1 MNDVRKEIQTGLF
14 GWIDIPDGEHVLL
27 VGRDQWGMAKVF
39 KCLGIHAVVFSWND
53 VPILLDGHNHHDK
66 YSIIMLLSD
75 WEKKNDFL
83 DIIRPILPLLKKH
96 GRLYLCMN
104 NRLGLR
110 YFCGDQDP
118 YTGQCFDGIDNY
130 RMAYGKKEDAFRGRM
145 YSQAEVRSMLQE
157 AGFSSLKFY
166 SVLPDL
172 EHPAFLFAEDYLP
185 NEDLAGRV
193 FPFYH
198 HPASVFLEEEQLYSS
213 LIENGMF
220 HAMANAY
227 LVECSLDGSHSDVE
241 HVTCSAERGDEY
253 GLYTIIHA
261 SGLVEKK
268 PISPA
273 GEERLRSVQA
283 NMEALSARGIAV
295 VPSTFAEGRIRM
307 DFVKAPMGTAY
318 LRDLLYQ
325 DKEQFLAA
333 MDRFAALIL
342 QSSEHVREDAGDGEG
357 VLLAKGYFD
366 LVPLNCFVVDG
377 QFTFID
383 QEFVIPNYPANVILT
398 RMVDIA
404 YTGNKEM
411 QKILPMETLLDRYG
425 LTRYLGRWR
434 RMSYEFL
441 RDIRNLGSLRKV
453 YEPHQRNDQQVF
465 VNRQRINYTEAEYQR
480 LFQDIFADLE
490 EKKLVVFGAGRWAQ
504 RFIDGYGHEHEI
516 ALVVDNQKAHWGK
529 SLRGIPIAAPEELKK
544 WPQGSFKV
552 LICIKGYQSVM
563 RQLDAYGIAD
573 YSIFDP
579 TREYPRKPRRIPA
592 APVQAVPAKPE
603 DDAAKPARKKYHIGY
618 IAGVFDLFHVGHL
631 NMFRRAKEQCD
642 YLIVGVVSDEGV
654 RKNKGVEPFIPFA
667 ERVEIVRACRYV
679 DEAHEIPLTY
689 AGTKEAWSLYHFDVQ
704 FSGSD
709 YEEDPGWLTEKDYL
723 EQHGATMVFFPY
735 TQQTSSTKI
744 KALINQRLK
753 GEAD

>member
-1 MNDVRKEIQTGLF
+1 MSSLLSRIKMALYGWADFPQGARILILSSHQAELAEADFFYGTEVVFQDIAAATAPDWAARNAASFDFVLASSDVEVLECPQAYFKAWRRLLH
-14 GWIDIPDGEHVLL
+14 PDGRFLL
-27 VGRDQWGMAKVF
+27 GV
-39 KCLGIHAVVFSWND
+39 
-53 VPILLDGHNHHDK
+53 
-66 YSIIMLLSD
+66 
-75 WEKKNDFL
+75 
-83 DIIRPILPLLKKH
+83 
-96 GRLYLCMN
+96 N

-130 RMAYGKKEDAFRGRM
+130 RMAYGKKEDVFRGRM

-273 GEERLRSVQA
+273 GEERLCSVQA

-307 DFVKAPMGTAY
+307 DFVKEPMGTAY

-441 RDIRNLGSLRKV
+441 RDIRNLGPLRKV

-480 LFQDIFADLE
+480 LFQDIFAGLE

-563 RQLDAYGIAD
+563 RQLDAYGIKD

-579 TREYPRKPRRIPA
+579 TREYPRKPRKIVVPS
-592 APVQAVPAKPE
+592 VQTVQEHGAEPPK
-603 DDAAKPARKKYHIGY
+603 KKKYHVGY

-689 AGTKEAWSLYHFDVQ
+689 AGTREAWSLYHFDVQ

-709 YEEDPGWLTEKDYL
+709 YEEDPAWLTEKDYL

-735 TQQTSSTKI
+735 TKQTSSTKI
-744 KALINQRLK
+744 KALINQQLK
-753 GEAD
+753 EK

>member
-1 MNDVRKEIQTGLF
+1 MALYGWADFPQGTRILILSSQHAELAEADSFHGAEVVFQDIAATVASDWPTRNAASFDFVIASSDVEAMECPQVYFKAWRRLLR
-14 GWIDIPDGEHVLL
+14 PDGRLL
-27 VGRDQWGMAKVF
+27 
-39 KCLGIHAVVFSWND
+39 LG
-53 VPILLDGHNHHDK
+53 L
-66 YSIIMLLSD
+66 
-75 WEKKNDFL
+75 
-83 DIIRPILPLLKKH
+83 
-96 GRLYLCMN
+96 N
-104 NRLGLR
+104 NRFGLR

-130 RMAYGKKEDAFRGRM
+130 RMAYGKKEDVFRGRM

-198 HPASVFLEEEQLYSS
+198 HPSSVFLEEEQLYSS
-213 LIENGMF
+213 LIDNGMF

-227 LVECSLDGSHSDVE
+227 LVECSLDGRHSDVE

-268 PISPA
+268 PISPV
-273 GEERLRSVQA
+273 GEERLRLVQA
-283 NMEALSARGIAV
+283 NMDALSARGIAV

-342 QSSEHVREDAGDGEG
+342 RSSEHVREDVGDGEG

-411 QKILPMETLLDRYG
+411 QKILPMEALLDRYG

-441 RDIRNLGSLRKV
+441 RDIRNLGPLREV
-453 YEPHQRNDQQVF
+453 YEPHQRDDQQVF

-480 LFQDIFADLE
+480 LFQDIFAGLE
-490 EKKLVVFGAGRWAQ
+490 QKKLVVFGAGRWAQ
-504 RFIDGYGHEHEI
+504 RFIDGYGHEHEV
-516 ALVVDNQKAHWGK
+516 ALVVDNQKAHWGQ

-563 RQLDAYGIAD
+563 RQLDAYGIKD

-579 TREYPRKPRRIPA
+579 TREYPRKPRKIIMPS
-592 APVQAVPAKPE
+592 VQTVQENGAEPPK
-603 DDAAKPARKKYHIGY
+603 KKKYHVGY

-709 YEEDPGWLTEKDYL
+709 YEEDPAWLTEKDYL

-735 TQQTSSTKI
+735 TQSTSST
-744 KALINQRLK
+744 RLK
-753 GEAD
+753 KLITERLI

>member
-1 MNDVRKEIQTGLF
+1 MSDVRTDIQTGLF
-14 GWIDIPDGEHVLL
+14 GWIDIPVGAHILL
-27 VGRDQWGMAKVF
+27 IGRDSWGMAKQFERMGSPIDV
-39 KCLGIHAVVFSWND
+39 SPWED
-53 VPILLDGHNHHDK
+53 VPDLATDVENRGK
-66 YSIIMLLSD
+66 YAIIIVLSD
-75 WEKKNDFL
+75 WEKQNDFVVVMK
-83 DIIRPILPLLKKH
+83 RVVPLLQED
-96 GRLYLCMN
+96 GRVYLSMN

-130 RMAYGKKEDAFRGRM
+130 RMAYGKKEDIFQGRM
-145 YSQAEVRSMLQE
+145 YSQAEMRAMLQE

-172 EHPAFLFAEDYLP
+172 EHPAFLFAEDYVP

-193 FPFYH
+193 FPFYN
-198 HPASVFLEEEQLYSS
+198 HPESVFLEEEQLYTS

-220 HAMANAY
+220 HQMANAY
-227 LVECSLDGSHSDVE
+227 LVECSLDGRHSDVE
-241 HVTCSAERGDEY
+241 HVTCSAERGDVY

-273 GEERLRSVQA
+273 GEERLRTVQA
-283 NMEALSARGIAV
+283 NMDALAARGIAV

-307 DFVKAPMGTAY
+307 DFVKAPMGTEY
-318 LRDLLYQ
+318 LRELLYQ
-325 DKEQFLAA
+325 DKEKFFAA
-333 MDRFAALIL
+333 MDSFAELIL

-357 VLLAKGYFD
+357 VLLARGYFD

-377 QFTFID
+377 EFTFID
-383 QEFVIPNYPANVILT
+383 QEFVVPNYPANVILT

-404 YTGNKEM
+404 YSGNKEM
-411 QKILPMETLLDRYG
+411 QKILPMEVLLNRYG

-434 RMSYEFL
+434 RMSSEFL
-441 RDIRNLGSLRKV
+441 QDIRNLGPLHDV
-453 YEPHQRNDQQVF
+453 YAPHQRDGQQVF
-465 VNRQRINYTEAEYQR
+465 VNRQRINYTETDYQR
-480 LFQDIFADLE
+480 LFIDIFAGLE
-490 EKKLVVFGAGRWAQ
+490 EKKLVVFGSGRWAQ
-504 RFIDGYGHEHEI
+504 RFIDGYGREHEI
-516 ALVVDNQKAHWGK
+516 SLVVDNQKKRWGK
-529 SLRGIPIAAPEELKK
+529 SLRGIPIAAPEELKSWSK
-544 WPQGSFKV
+544 GSFKV
-552 LICIKGYQSVM
+552 LICIKGYQSVV
-563 RQLDAYGIAD
+563 RQLDAYGIED

-579 TREYPRKPRRIPA
+579 TREYPRKPRRMVVPS
-592 APVQAVPAKPE
+592 APVVQVSQASGTGQPAK
-603 DDAAKPARKKYHIGY
+603 KKYHVGY

-654 RKNKGVEPFIPFA
+654 RKNKGVDPFIPFT

-689 AGTKEAWSLYHFDVQ
+689 AGTREAWSLYHFDVQ

-709 YEEDPGWLTEKDYL
+709 YEEDPAWLSEKDYL

-735 TQQTSSTKI
+735 TKQTSSTKI
-744 KALINQRLK
+744 KALINQQLSK
-753 GEAD
+753 KED

>member
-1 MNDVRKEIQTGLF
+1 MDKLMQTIQAGLIGWLDVPAQEDVLIVGYNRGKTAEWFSKCGINIDVCSVDDLSVFCEKQIKYGIVILLPDWELKEDF
-14 GWIDIPDGEHVLL
+14 V
-27 VGRDQWGMAKVF
+27 AKVRR
-39 KCLGIHAVVFSWND
+39 V
-53 VPILLDGHNHHDK
+53 
-66 YSIIMLLSD
+66 
-75 WEKKNDFL
+75 
-83 DIIRPILPLLKKH
+83 LPSLKKH
-96 GRLYLCMN
+96 GRMYLCMN
-104 NRLGLR
+104 NRFGLR

-145 YSQAEVRSMLQE
+145 YSRAEMRLMLQE

-198 HPASVFLEEEQLYSS
+198 HPSSVFLEEEQLYSS
-213 LIENGMF
+213 LIDNGMF

-227 LVECSLDGSHSDVE
+227 LVECSLDGRHSDVE

-268 PISPA
+268 PISPV
-273 GEERLRSVQA
+273 GEERLRLVQA

-307 DFVKAPMGTAY
+307 DFVRAPMGTAY

-342 QSSEHVREDAGDGEG
+342 RSSEHVREDAGDGEG

-411 QKILPMETLLDRYG
+411 QKILPMEVLLDRYG

-441 RDIRNLGSLRKV
+441 RDIRNLGPLREV
-453 YEPHQRNDQQVF
+453 YEPHQRDDQQVF

-480 LFQDIFADLE
+480 LFQDIFAGLE

-563 RQLDAYGIAD
+563 RQLDAYGIKD

-579 TREYPRKPRRIPA
+579 TREYPRKPRKIVVPS
-592 APVQAVPAKPE
+592 VQTVQEHGAEPPK
-603 DDAAKPARKKYHIGY
+603 KKKYHVGY

-709 YEEDPGWLTEKDYL
+709 YEEDPAWLTEKDYL

-735 TQQTSSTKI
+735 TKQTSSTKI
-744 KALINQRLK
+744 KALINQQLK
-753 GEAD
+753 EK

>member
-1 MNDVRKEIQTGLF
+1 
-14 GWIDIPDGEHVLL
+14 
-27 VGRDQWGMAKVF
+27 
-39 KCLGIHAVVFSWND
+39 
-53 VPILLDGHNHHDK
+53 
-66 YSIIMLLSD
+66 
-75 WEKKNDFL
+75 
-83 DIIRPILPLLKKH
+83 
-96 GRLYLCMN
+96 
-104 NRLGLR
+104 
-110 YFCGDQDP
+110 
-118 YTGQCFDGIDNY
+118 
-130 RMAYGKKEDAFRGRM
+130 MAYGKKEDVFRGRM

-357 VLLAKGYFD
+357 VLLA
-366 LVPLNCFVVDG
+366 
-377 QFTFID
+377 
-383 QEFVIPNYPANVILT
+383 FVIPNYPANVILT

-441 RDIRNLGSLRKV
+441 RDIRNLGPLRKV

-480 LFQDIFADLE
+480 LFQDIFAGLE

-579 TREYPRKPRRIPA
+579 TREYP
-592 APVQAVPAKPE
+592 
-603 DDAAKPARKKYHIGY
+603 
-618 IAGVFDLFHVGHL
+618 HVGHL

-709 YEEDPGWLTEKDYL
+709 YEKDPGWLTEKDYL

-735 TQQTSSTKI
+735 TKQTSSTKI
-744 KALINQRLK
+744 KALIDQRLK

>member
-1 MNDVRKEIQTGLF
+1 MDELMQTIQAGLI
-14 GWIDIPDGEHVLL
+14 GWL
-27 VGRDQWGMAKVF
+27 
-39 KCLGIHAVVFSWND
+39 D
-53 VPILLDGHNHHDK
+53 VPAQEDALIIGYDRGKTADWFSKYRVNVDVCSLDDLSVFCENQTKYGIVILLP
-66 YSIIMLLSD
+66 D
-75 WEKKNDFL
+75 WELKRDFVAK
-83 DIIRPILPLLKKH
+83 IRRALPLLKKH
-96 GRLYLCMN
+96 GKIYFCMN

-130 RMAYGKKEDAFRGRM
+130 RMAYGKKEDVFRGRM
-145 YSQAEVRSMLQE
+145 YSRAEMRAMLQE

-198 HPASVFLEEEQLYSS
+198 HPSSVFLEEEQLYSS
-213 LIENGMF
+213 LIDNGMF
-220 HAMANAY
+220 HQMANAY
-227 LVECSLDGSHSDVE
+227 LVECSLDGRHSDVE

-273 GEERLRSVQA
+273 GEERLRLVQA
-283 NMEALSARGIAV
+283 NMDALSARGIAV
-295 VPSTFAEGRIRM
+295 VPSTFVEGRIRM

-318 LRDLLYQ
+318 LRDLLFQ
-325 DKEQFLAA
+325 DQEKFLAA

-342 QSSEHVREDAGDGEG
+342 RSSEHVREDAGDGEG

-383 QEFVIPNYPANVILT
+383 QEFVIPNYPSNVILT

-404 YTGNKEM
+404 YSGNKEM
-411 QKILPMETLLDRYG
+411 QKILPMEALLERYG

-441 RDIRNLGSLRKV
+441 RDIRNLGPLREV
-453 YEPHQRNDQQVF
+453 YEPHQRDSQQVF

-480 LFQDIFADLE
+480 LFQDIFAGLE
-490 EKKLVVFGAGRWAQ
+490 DKKLVVFGAGRWAQ
-504 RFIDGYGHEHEI
+504 RFIDGYGREHEI
-516 ALVVDNQKAHWGK
+516 SLVVDNQESRWGT

-563 RQLDAYGIAD
+563 RQLDAYGIKD

-579 TREYPRKPRRIPA
+579 TREYPRKPRKIVVPS
-592 APVQAVPAKPE
+592 VQTVQEHGVEPPK
-603 DDAAKPARKKYHIGY
+603 KKKYHVGY

-709 YEEDPGWLTEKDYL
+709 YEEDPAWLTEKDYL

-735 TQQTSSTKI
+735 TKQTSSTKI
-744 KALINQRLK
+744 KALINQQLK
-753 GEAD
+753 EK

>member
-1 MNDVRKEIQTGLF
+1 MALYGWADFPQGARILILSSYQAELAEADFFYGTEVVFQDIAAATAPDWAARNAASFDFVLASSDVEVLECPQVYFKAWRRLLR
-14 GWIDIPDGEHVLL
+14 PDGRLL
-27 VGRDQWGMAKVF
+27 
-39 KCLGIHAVVFSWND
+39 LG
-53 VPILLDGHNHHDK
+53 L
-66 YSIIMLLSD
+66 
-75 WEKKNDFL
+75 
-83 DIIRPILPLLKKH
+83 
-96 GRLYLCMN
+96 N
-104 NRLGLR
+104 NRFGLR

-130 RMAYGKKEDAFRGRM
+130 RMAYGKKEDVFRGRM
-145 YSQAEVRSMLQE
+145 YSQTEVRSMLQE

-307 DFVKAPMGTAY
+307 DFVRAPMGTAY

-411 QKILPMETLLDRYG
+411 QKILPMETMLDRYG

-441 RDIRNLGSLRKV
+441 RDIRNLGPLRKV

-480 LFQDIFADLE
+480 LFQDIFAGLE

-529 SLRGIPIAAPEELKK
+529 IAAGHPDCRAGGTEKMAAGEFQSADLHQGISVGDAAARCVWHCGLQYFRSDAGIPAKAAAHPC
-544 WPQGSFKV
+544 G
-552 LICIKGYQSVM
+552 
-563 RQLDAYGIAD
+563 
-573 YSIFDP
+573 
-579 TREYPRKPRRIPA
+579 
-592 APVQAVPAKPE
+592 
-603 DDAAKPARKKYHIGY
+603 AR
-618 IAGVFDLFHVGHL
+618 AGCTG
-631 NMFRRAKEQCD
+631 K
-642 YLIVGVVSDEGV
+642 
-654 RKNKGVEPFIPFA
+654 
-667 ERVEIVRACRYV
+667 
-679 DEAHEIPLTY
+679 
-689 AGTKEAWSLYHFDVQ
+689 AG
-704 FSGSD
+704 G
-709 YEEDPGWLTEKDYL
+709 
-723 EQHGATMVFFPY
+723 
-735 TQQTSSTKI
+735 
-744 KALINQRLK
+744 
-753 GEAD
+753 

>member
-1 MNDVRKEIQTGLF
+1 MNDVQKGIQASLF
-14 GWIDIPDGEHVLL
+14 GWIDLSAGEHVLL
-27 VGRDQWGMAKVF
+27 IGCDQWGMSEIF
-39 KCLGIHAVVFSWND
+39 ERLGIYVD
-53 VPILLDGHNHHDK
+53 VSPWKDVHRLSAGYVNRGKYPIV
-66 YSIIMLLSD
+66 MVLSD
-75 WEKKNDFL
+75 WEMQNNFL
-83 DIIRPILPLLKKH
+83 DTMRQILPLLRGN

-130 RMAYGKKEDAFRGRM
+130 RMAYGKKEDVFRGRM
-145 YSQAEVRSMLQE
+145 YSRAEMCAMLQE

-213 LIENGMF
+213 LIDNGMF

-227 LVECSLDGSHSDVE
+227 LVECSLDGRHSDVE

-268 PISPA
+268 PISPV
-273 GEERLRSVQA
+273 GEERLRLVQA
-283 NMEALSARGIAV
+283 NMDALSARGIAV

-342 QSSEHVREDAGDGEG
+342 RSSEHVREDAGDGEG

-411 QKILPMETLLDRYG
+411 QKILPMEALLDRYG

-441 RDIRNLGSLRKV
+441 RDIRNLGPLRKA
-453 YEPHQRNDQQVF
+453 YEPHQRDGQQVF
-465 VNRQRINYTEAEYQR
+465 VNRQRINYTEVEYQR
-480 LFQDIFADLE
+480 LFQDIFAGLE
-490 EKKLVVFGAGRWAQ
+490 DKKLVVFGAGRWAQ
-504 RFIDGYGHEHEI
+504 RFIDGYGREHEI
-516 ALVVDNQKAHWGK
+516 SLVVDNQESRWGT

-563 RQLDAYGIAD
+563 RQLDAYGIKD

-579 TREYPRKPRRIPA
+579 TREYPRKPRKIVVPS
-592 APVQAVPAKPE
+592 VQTVQEHGAEPPK
-603 DDAAKPARKKYHIGY
+603 KKKYHVGY

-709 YEEDPGWLTEKDYL
+709 YEEDPAWLTEKDYL

-735 TQQTSSTKI
+735 TKQTSSTKI
-744 KALINQRLK
+744 KALINQQLK
-753 GEAD
+753 EK